1 MPFLFTLPT
10 TSSFSFSTYFDSS
23 SHPSLPLAASSF
35 RGVLRD
41 TLKKHKRL
49 PLSSQ
54 SSHLSSVLLA
64 LNNYIPYLLAIDNGL
79 GSQLVGGEELD
90 VVLKST
96 PALEWRPTLSDN
108 SIPGKENSRVKITSI
123 EYEIYFVLQ
132 ALGYTYTLLSRVA
145 LHPLYSSASASPT
158 PEQRTLA
165 ITTATRH
172 LLSAAS
178 VHDYILKRSDQISSA
193 PPCVDIAES
202 TTRALSSL
210 ALSEATLL
218 AVLKDDTYPAI
229 VAQNRNSNDNEW
241 MIRAPDIPK
250 FRVHLF
256 ARLCLAAS
264 EHAANALSLL
274 NTTANKGRGKID
286 GELLKYAEDLKRTA
300 RAKACRFFGIDA
312 DLRGGTGE
320 AIAWLRAGM
329 LELGLASRNEGKKG
343 LGLGRIKKGWEE
355 RMEDKRVE
363 KEGQW
368 GGDAGRAEEG
378 RVLEHLD
385 QKWNKMNDTTNTQ
398 HIPSTGP
405 LTASMPSGREIH
417 SLKPWLPPV
426 LDASLLESMRAP
438 PDRADDYGSDT
449 GASVSSND
457 EVQEFVSTLPGGTR
471 DYAGAGGYF

>member
-10 TSSFSFSTYFDSS
+10 TSSFSFSTYFDSN
-23 SHPSLPLAASSF
+23 SHPSLPLAASSY

-64 LNNYIPYLLAIDNGL
+64 LNNYIPYLLAIDKGL

-96 PALEWRPTLSDN
+96 PTLEWRPTLSDN
-108 SIPGKENSRVKITSI
+108 PVPGKENARVTITSL
-123 EYEIYFVLQ
+123 EYEIYFVHQ
-132 ALGYTYTLLSRVA
+132 TLGYTYTLLSRAA
-145 LHPLYSSASASPT
+145 LYPLYSSASASPT
-158 PEQRTLA
+158 TEQRNLA
-165 ITTATRH
+165 ITTATKH

-193 PPCVDIAES
+193 PPCADIAQS
-202 TTRALSSL
+202 TIRALSSL
-210 ALSEATLL
+210 ALAEATLL

-274 NTTANKGRGKID
+274 NTVADKGRGQID
-286 GELLKYAEDLKRTA
+286 DELLKYVEDLKRTA

-312 DLRGGTGE
+312 DIRERTGE
-320 AIAWLRAGM
+320 AIAWLKAGM
-329 LELGLASRNEGKKG
+329 LELGLALKEEGKKG
-343 LGLGRIKKGWEE
+343 LSIRRLKKGWEE
-355 RMEDKRVE
+355 RREDKRVE
-363 KEGQW
+363 REGQW
-368 GGDAGRAEEG
+368 GGDAGRAEER

-385 QKWNKMNDTTNTQ
+385 KKWNKMNDTTNTQ

-417 SLKPWLPPV
+417 TLKPWLPPV
-426 LDASLLESMRAP
+426 LEISLLESMRAP
-438 PDRADDYGSDT
+438 PDSADNYGSDK
-449 GASVSSND
+449 GASASSD
-457 EVQEFVSTLPGGTR
+457 DDQEFVSTSPGIKK
-471 DYAGAGGYF
+471 DYAGAGGYY